1 MATLPAPEERILSVA
16 EITRQIKDLLGT
28 TFPAI
33 WVKGEISGYKGPH
46 ANGHLYFNLKDPSGA
61 ILNCVMFQSSNARL
75 TFTPKDGL
83 EVEAFGRIDV
93 YGPRGSYQLNIGQM
107 RPAGIGALLARFE
120 ELKRRLTAE
129 GLFENARKKPLPGFP
144 RTVGVVTSP
153 VGAAVKDI
161 VRVLRARWPG
171 IQIVFA
177 PVKVQGDGAAPEI
190 AAAIDRFDRWG
201 GADVLIVGRGGGS
214 IEDLW
219 AFNEEVV
226 VRAIA
231 AARTPIVSAVG
242 HEVDFTLADAAADV
256 RAATPSNAAELVVR
270 DVRETRRHVQHCAD
284 RTSSHVRAKL
294 GRLRHE
300 LGAILKQHGFR
311 RLRDL
316 FAELR
321 QRTDGLRD
329 RLDAG
334 VQDAFASARTRL
346 TRCREAWGLRGL
358 VPQKLGEARAGVGRS
373 RKALDDAIVSRVLD
387 RRRHSLALADRLRAL
402 SPRLVLE
409 RGYALVR
416 GEDGRF
422 VRSADALAVGAEVTL
437 EFATGQADA
446 TVKHIR
452 GGENGRK
459 GNGQVTTRERGGD

>member
-1 MATLPAPEERILSVA
+1 MALPAPDERILSVG
-16 EITRQIKDLLGT
+16 EITRQIKDLLGNT
-28 TFPAI
+28 YPAI
-33 WVKGEISGYKGPH
+33 WVKGEISGFKGPH
-46 ANGHLYFNLKDPSGA
+46 ASGHLYFNLKDTNALLG
-61 ILNCVMFQSSNARL
+61 CVMFQSSSARL
-75 TFTPKDGL
+75 TFAPRDGF
-83 EVEAFGRIDV
+83 EVEAFGKIDV
-93 YGPRGSYQLNIGQM
+93 YGPRGQYQLNISQM

-129 GLFENARKKPLPGFP
+129 GLFEIARKKPLPRFP
-144 RTVGVVTSP
+144 HTVGVVTSP

-171 IQIVFA
+171 IRIVFA
-177 PVKVQGDGAAPEI
+177 PVKVQGEGAATEI
-190 AAAIDRFDRWG
+190 AAAIERFDRWG

-256 RAATPSNAAELVVR
+256 RAATPSNAAEIVVR
-270 DVRETRRHVQHCAD
+270 DVRDTRRHVQHCAD
-284 RTSSHVRAKL
+284 RTASHIRARL
-294 GRLRHE
+294 ARLRHE
-300 LGAILKQHGFR
+300 LAAILKQHGFK
-311 RLRDL
+311 RLRDV
-316 FAELR
+316 FAEWR
-321 QRTDGLRD
+321 QRTDDLRE
-329 RLDAG
+329 RLDGG
-334 VQDAFASARTRL
+334 VHGTLEGARSRL

-358 VPQKLGEARAGVGRS
+358 VPQRLAEARTGVGRS

-387 RRRHSLALADRLRAL
+387 RRRHALALGDRLRAL

-416 GEDGRF
+416 GADGGF
-422 VRSADALAVGAEVTL
+422 VRSAEALATGAEVTL
-437 EFATGQADA
+437 EFARGQADA
-446 TVKHIR
+446 TVTRIR
-452 GGENGRK
+452 DGESGRK
-459 GNGQVTTRERGGD
+459 WNEKVTHRERGGD